1 MGVSKKGMT
10 KASEVARAFKGE
22 WGKIEKEMEME
33 GACQEKLGSH
43 RLGESRASRNMGVK
57 QEGRSK
63 AQNLKE

>member
-1 MGVSKKGMT
+1 MT
-10 KASEVARAFKGE
+10 WQRRGRVKWGE
-22 WGKIEKEMEME
+22 IEKEMEME

>member
-10 KASEVARAFKGE
+10 KASEVALAFKGE

-43 RLGESRASRNMGVK
+43 RLGESRASRNMLN
-57 QEGRSK
+57 E
-63 AQNLKE
+63 